1 MPLNRLSYKVGGWIY
16 MPRAP
21 LIPRESVRLPFLLLV
36 ELLWTLFPLRLKEW
50 QRNDDFSSLFVMSSH
65 LSASLC
71 DFFLSLKNRFFQD
84 FPGSPVVKTPR
95 FHAGGMALILG
106 LGTKLVH
113 LCVCAQLLQLCPTL
127 CDPMDYSPPGS
138 SVHGIFQ
145 AQILEKIVHATLQK
159 KKKNS

>member
-1 MPLNRLSYKVGGWIY
+1 
-16 MPRAP
+16 
-21 LIPRESVRLPFLLLV
+21 
-36 ELLWTLFPLRLKEW
+36 
-50 QRNDDFSSLFVMSSH
+50 MSSH

-71 DFFLSLKNRFFQD
+71 DFFLSFKNRFFQD

-95 FHAGGMALILG
+95 FHVGGMGLILG

-138 SVHGIFQ
+138 SVHGIFPGTNIGEDC
-145 AQILEKIVHATLQK
+145 ACHTAK
-159 KKKNS
+159 KKKKFLRLRLMEIGYRGFGAIMSS

>member
-1 MPLNRLSYKVGGWIY
+1 
-16 MPRAP
+16 
-21 LIPRESVRLPFLLLV
+21 
-36 ELLWTLFPLRLKEW
+36 
-50 QRNDDFSSLFVMSSH
+50 MSSH

-71 DFFLSLKNRFFQD
+71 DFFLSFKNRFFQD

-95 FHAGGMALILG
+95 FHVGGMGLILG

-138 SVHGIFQ
+138 SVHGIFPGTNIGEDC
-145 AQILEKIVHATLQK
+145 ACHTAK
-159 KKKNS
+159 KKKIPKVEADGNRLSGLWSNHERLMCEVP